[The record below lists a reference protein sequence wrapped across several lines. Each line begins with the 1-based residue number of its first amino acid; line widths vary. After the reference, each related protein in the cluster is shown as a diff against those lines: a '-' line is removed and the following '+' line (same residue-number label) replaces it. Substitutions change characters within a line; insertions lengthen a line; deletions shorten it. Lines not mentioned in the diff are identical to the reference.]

1 MSAKEG
7 HLQIFPIDLVMSFSH
22 CHAMILK
29 RYHVLA
35 WSAFLLYIYLMS
47 ATVRI
52 LDDVSLSHGNNGGSN
67 GSNWCKDRTKAI
79 QLFSTVIFS
88 FTYVENP
95 GM

>member
-1 MSAKEG
+1 
-7 HLQIFPIDLVMSFSH
+7 
-22 CHAMILK
+22 
-29 RYHVLA
+29 
-35 WSAFLLYIYLMS
+35 MS

-67 GSNWCKDRTKAI
+67 DSNWCKDRSKEI
-79 QLFSTVIFS
+79 LLFSTVIFS